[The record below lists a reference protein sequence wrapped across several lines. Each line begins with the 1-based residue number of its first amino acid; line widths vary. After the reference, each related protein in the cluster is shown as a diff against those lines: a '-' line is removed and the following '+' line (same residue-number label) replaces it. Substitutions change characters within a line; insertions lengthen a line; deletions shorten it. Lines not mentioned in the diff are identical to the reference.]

1 MKKSLLYYLL
11 LLVSFTANGQDVFVK
26 AESPSVVNA
35 GEQFTVMWTVNSGG
49 GEFSA
54 PSFNGFYKLMGPKTS
69 YSSSTQIINGKMSNE
84 TSYSYVYY
92 LQAVKEGKYVLSP
105 ATFTLKG
112 KTYSSDSIHIEVC
125 LLYTSDAA
133 DEEDSVDIG

>member
-1 MKKSLLYYLL
+1 MCIRDRLYTLIIL
-11 LLVSFTANGQDVFVK
+11 FSHSVSGQDVFVK
-26 AESPSVVNA
+26 AEYPSAVNA

-54 PSFNGFYKLMGPKTS
+54 PAFKGFYKLMGPETS

-92 LQAVKEGKYVLSP
+92 LQAVKEGNYVLLP
-105 ATFTLKG
+105 ATF
-112 KTYSSDSIHIEVC
+112 
-125 LLYTSDAA
+125 
-133 DEEDSVDIG
+133 

>member
-11 LLVSFTANGQDVFVK
+11 LLISLSAKGQDVFVK
-26 AESPSVVNA
+26 AEYPSVVNA

-54 PSFNGFYKLMGPKTS
+54 PAFKGFYKLMGPETS
-69 YSSSTQIINGKMSNE
+69 YSSNTQIINGKMSNE

-92 LQAVKEGKYVLSP
+92 LQAVKEGKFVIAP
-105 ATFTLKG
+105 AVFTLKN
-112 KTYSSDSIHIEVC
+112 KSYYSDSIHIEAVGG
-125 LLYTSDAA
+125 TSQKQNVTNG
-133 DEEDSVDIG
+133 SN